1 MGYNETADT
10 DSATEVEEAADLNF
24 ESEQNMTV
32 DKCRIGDSP
41 MPEDHEVR
49 TEEWLD

>member
-1 MGYNETADT
+1 MWYNETVDM

-24 ESEQNMTV
+24 ELVQNTMV

-41 MPEDHEVR
+41 MRENHEVQ
-49 TEEWLD
+49 TEEWSD

>member
-1 MGYNETADT
+1 VGCNETADT

-24 ESEQNMTV
+24 ESEPNTTV

-41 MPEDHEVR
+41 MRENHEVR